1 MKSKLLRLIIM
12 FGKYALFISV
22 IQCMGLTMLLASNST
37 AQRVKSVKETYVRV
51 GFDNADLK
59 EVIAEIES
67 RTDYKFIYQDNLLAD
82 RESMTLNMDVRKRSV
97 ADILLKLSQ
106 KGRLGFKQINN
117 SINVK
122 TLSLENR
129 NRPLEIVRDDI
140 VVSGKVTDESY
151 QPLPGVNVLIKGT
164 AQGTVTK
171 SDGTYSLSAPED
183 GVLVFS
189 FIGYH
194 NVEVDIN
201 SRSVIDVTLLPDLET
216 LEEVVVIGYGTR
228 TKGELTGAITT
239 VNDDYL
245 KQQPVA
251 NVSRA
256 LQGSASG
263 VTVIAPAT
271 PGGDA
276 EIRIRGMGTINN
288 NNPLWVVDGVYD
300 ADPPPPNQV
309 ESIQILKDASSTAIY
324 GARGANGVIL
334 VTTKTGLKGQKKPQ
348 VEFNLSTGFV
358 SPDAKFDLLTDPELI
373 GQTILLEL
381 NNDNITPAHP
391 HFNFGGGP
399 ADVTVNEFLFPNGGV
414 SGNPNTDLSLYD
426 QQNYPITRTNL
437 QGTDWLDVIYRNAS
451 IQNFNLAVSGG
462 SERTS
467 YSFHGNYTVENGL
480 LEHTSYDRYAIRS
493 NVDSEI
499 NDWLKIGQRLGVT
512 FEENKGYNGNNG
524 RGLFRSINE
533 VSPLIPVRDE
543 AGNFAGGIVGGLND
557 GPNPLGFLERQ
568 KENTNRRYTIS
579 GNFYAE
585 VEPIKGLIAKTLFGY
600 NLRNGNTFGA
610 QLPAYEDTNGA
621 RSTNLNEGSSN
632 NRLWNWS
639 NTLNYRTSIAE
650 DHNLDVLV
658 GYEARRTTFRFINAS
673 VNDFFSTD
681 INFLVLDAGAGIRSN
696 NGSAGARTTSSVFGR
711 LHYDFQGKYLADITI
726 RRDGSSVL
734 GNDKYGTFPAF
745 SVGWNISEEGFMA
758 GVGSWLTYL
767 KIRASYG
774 ESGNDQVGGFYN
786 SFTTFASSQGGSFYA
801 IDGSDSNITLGY
813 QSAAIGNP
821 DARWETT
828 TSTNIAIDA
837 TLFGAL
843 DVTVDLWKKD
853 TDDMLFPVAIPAVV
867 GVARAPSINIGSMQN
882 KGIDITLDYRGDISD
897 DLTYHVAATFST
909 FTNEITGLSNT
920 DGEFIAGNDVRG
932 QIYTRAEVGSSF
944 PEFFG
949 YVVDGIFQTQEQAD
963 AHAVNGT
970 YNQPGNLIVRDIDG
984 DGTITPEDR
993 TFIGSPLP
1001 DFTTGLNLGIQF
1013 KGFDVSATFYASVG
1027 NDIANYTSRFRRYGL
1042 FQGPKA
1048 PDRLF
1053 RSWGSPF
1060 LDDNRNA
1067 VLPKASS
1074 TTSFEQNASTEYIE
1088 DGSFI
1093 RLQNLQLGYNFSNNL
1108 LEKIHLSNLRIY
1120 VQGSNLFTI
1129 TDYSGLDPELPVPF
1143 LNGGRWEINRGID
1156 IGGWPISRQFL
1167 IGLNVTL

>member
-1 MKSKLLRLIIM
+1 
-12 FGKYALFISV
+12 
-22 IQCMGLTMLLASNST
+22 MLLASNT
-37 AQRVKSVKETYVRV
+37 NAQRVKSVKETYVRV
-51 GFDNADLK
+51 GFQNADLK
-59 EVIAEIES
+59 KVIAEIES
-67 RTDYKFIYQDNLLAD
+67 RTDYKFIYQDNLLAS
-82 RESMTLNMDVRKRSV
+82 RKNMMLNMDVRKRSV
-97 ADILLKLSQ
+97 AEILLKLSQ
-106 KGRLGFKQINN
+106 KGKLGFKQINN
-117 SINVK
+117 SINIK
-122 TLSLENR
+122 TLSLEEQYL
-129 NRPLEIVRDDI
+129 PLEIVREEI
-140 VVSGKVTDESY
+140 TVSGKVTDELN
-151 QPLPGVNVLIKGT
+151 QPLPGVSILVKGT
-164 AQGTVTK
+164 TVGTVTQT
-171 SDGTYSLSAPED
+171 DGTYNINAPED

-189 FIGYH
+189 FIGYK
-194 NVEVDIN
+194 NIEVEIN
-201 SRSVIDVTLLPDLET
+201 NRSIIDVAMEPNLET
-216 LEEVVVIGYGTR
+216 LEEIVVIGYGTR
-228 TKGELTGAITT
+228 TKGELTGAVTT
-239 VNDDYL
+239 VNQDYL
-245 KQQPVA
+245 SQQPVA

-288 NNPLWVVDGVYD
+288 NNPLWVVDGVFD
-300 ADPPPPNQV
+300 ADPPPPNQI

-334 VTTKTGLKGQKKPQ
+334 VTTKTGKKGMKKPQ

-358 SPDAKFDLLTDPELI
+358 NPDAKFDLLTDPELI

-381 NNDNITPAHP
+381 NNDGIAPSHP
-391 HFNFGGGP
+391 HFVFGGGP
-399 ADVTVNEFLFPNGGV
+399 SDVTVNEFLFPNGGV

-426 QQNYPITRTNL
+426 QQNYPITRTNM

-462 SERTS
+462 SERTA

-480 LEHTSYDRYAIRS
+480 LEYTSYDRYAIRS
-493 NVDSEI
+493 NVETEVSE
-499 NDWLKIGQRLGVT
+499 WLKIGQRLGVL

-533 VSPLIPVRDE
+533 VSPLIPLRDE
-543 AGNFAGGIVGGLND
+543 GGNFAGGIVGGLND
-557 GPNPLGFLERQ
+557 GPNPLAFLERQ
-568 KENTNRRYTIS
+568 KDNTNKGYIVT
-579 GNFYAE
+579 GNFFAE
-585 VEPIKGLIAKTLFGY
+585 VQPIKGLTAKTLFGFD
-600 NLRNGNTFGA
+600 LRNRDWFRA

-621 RSTNLNEGSSN
+621 RSPNLEEESRND
-632 NRLWNWS
+632 RRWNWS
-639 NTLNYRTSIAE
+639 NTLNYRKTFAD
-650 DHNLDVLV
+650 DHNVDVLV
-658 GYEARRTTFRFINAS
+658 GYEARRTTFRFIKAA

-681 INFLVLDAGAGIRSN
+681 LNFLVLDAGAGIRSN
-696 NGSAGARTTSSVFGR
+696 EGSAGARTTSSVFGR
-711 LHYDFQGKYLADITI
+711 VHYDYKGKYLADITI

-734 GNDKYGTFPAF
+734 GNDKYGSFPAF
-745 SVGWNISEEGFMA
+745 SVGWNISEENFMA
-758 GVGSWLTYL
+758 GVGNWLTYL

-774 ESGNDQVGGFYN
+774 ESGNDQVRGFYN
-786 SFTTFASSQGGSFYA
+786 SFTTFSSSQGGSFYA
-801 IDGSDSNITLGY
+801 IDGSDNNITLGY
-813 QSAAIGNP
+813 QSSAIGNP

-828 TSTNIAIDA
+828 ISTNIAIDA

-843 DVTVDLWKKD
+843 DVSLDLWKKD
-853 TDDMLFPVAIPAVV
+853 TEDMLFRVAIPSVV
-867 GVARAPSINIGSMQN
+867 GVAREPSINIGSMEN
-882 KGIDITLDYRGDISD
+882 KGIDITVDYRGNITD
-897 DLTYHVAATFST
+897 DLSYHVAATFST
-909 FTNEITGLSNT
+909 FTNEITKLSNT
-920 DGEFIAGNDVRG
+920 EEEFIIGDDVRG

-949 YVVDGIFQTQEQAD
+949 YVVDGIFQTQEEAD
-963 AHAVNGT
+963 VHAVNGT

-984 DGTITPEDR
+984 DGEITPDDR

-1001 DFTTGLNLGIQF
+1001 DFTAGLNFGIQF
-1013 KGFDVSATFYASVG
+1013 KGFDLSATLYTSIG

-1048 PDRLF
+1048 PDRLY

-1074 TTSFEQNASTEYIE
+1074 STSFEQNASTEYIE
-1088 DGSFI
+1088 DGSYL
-1093 RLQNLQLGYNFSNNL
+1093 RLQNLQLGYNFSNSI
-1108 LEKIHLSNLRIY
+1108 LEKLHLTNLRFY

-1143 LNGGRWEINRGID
+1143 LNDGRWEINRGID

-1167 IGLNVTL
+1167 VGLNVTL